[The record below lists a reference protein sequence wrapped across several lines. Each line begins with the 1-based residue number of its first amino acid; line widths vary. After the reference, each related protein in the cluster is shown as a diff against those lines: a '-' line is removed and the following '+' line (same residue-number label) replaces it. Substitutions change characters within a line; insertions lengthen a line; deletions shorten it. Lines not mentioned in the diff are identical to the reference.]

1 MIRKFTRIIQ
11 KISRFT
17 YKIKEFYLPTTM
29 NLKLWGLML
38 SKIGNVSLFAKNNS
52 KQKYRVTEINKLER
66 DIEILINQEVVF
78 TFKDVLANENDMR
91 TFSRFIE
98 KSEYHYSNG
107 KLIFFCF
114 EQELIYKD
122 GLAVNTS
129 PFKLGINALGIEFDP
144 VLID

>member
-114 EQELIYKD
+114 E
-122 GLAVNTS
+122 
-129 PFKLGINALGIEFDP
+129 
-144 VLID
+144 